1 MRDEQ
6 NKEIE
11 SIDPN
16 NFTDSIEIVGFIVL
30 AGTFGYGCYITLVA
44 FIDRFF

>member
-6 NKEIE
+6 NKEI
-11 SIDPN
+11 DPN
-16 NFTDSIEIVGFIVL
+16 DFTDSIEIVGFIVL